1 MSTHSLLTDKT
12 ARRMVELEK
21 ALDFPPAD
29 GITERLIA
37 CAQRE
42 LMGGDD
48 GLITCGWKFD
58 DMKKTKAIILALAND
73 WKTEDALELLDAAV
87 AKAERRKARKKEGAA

>member
-1 MSTHSLLTDKT
+1 MNAHPLLTDKT
-12 ARRMVELEK
+12 ARWMLELEK
-21 ALDFPPAD
+21 ALDFPPGD

-37 CAQRE
+37 SAQRE
-42 LMGGDD
+42 IMEGDD
-48 GLITCGWKFD
+48 GLVTLGWKFD
-58 DMKKTKAIILALAND
+58 DLKKTKADILALANQ

>member
-1 MSTHSLLTDKT
+1 MSTHPLLTDKT

-37 CAQRE
+37 SALRE
-42 LMGGDD
+42 IMEGDD

-58 DMKKTKAIILALAND
+58 NLKKTKADILTLANQ
-73 WKTEDALELLDAAV
+73 WKTEDGLELLDAAV
-87 AKAERRKARKKEGAA
+87 AKAERRKARKKGEAA